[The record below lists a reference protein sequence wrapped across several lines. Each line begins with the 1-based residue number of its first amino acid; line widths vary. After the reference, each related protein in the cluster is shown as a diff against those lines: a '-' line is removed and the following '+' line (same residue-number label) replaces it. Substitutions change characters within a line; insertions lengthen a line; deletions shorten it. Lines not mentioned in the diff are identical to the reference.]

1 MNSLLLFD
9 QSTLGEI
16 KRISMHAISHLPRA
30 LVYILIV
37 TIAYYVAKRLIKLV
51 ATHTSTTFANPT
63 LKATKYF
70 FIFAGIILVCSAYE
84 ANLSNLWTMI
94 GGVAALIAVGF
105 VAVWSVLSNLSCTV
119 LILFFRPFEVGD
131 EIEFTDPAGLKG
143 KVVNLNFAYTT
154 LRGDDGRLVQI
165 PNNLFFQRIV
175 KRRLAQR
182 GDTTLAEQLH
192 KKEDTHPFI

>member
-1 MNSLLLFD
+1 MNSLFD

-16 KRISMHAISHLPRA
+16 KRISIHVISHLPRA
-30 LVYILIV
+30 LVYILVV
-37 TIAYYVAKRLIKLV
+37 TITYFVAKRLIKLV
-51 ATHTSTTFANPT
+51 ATHTSTTFAGPT
-63 LKATKYF
+63 LRATKYF

-131 EIEFTDPAGLKG
+131 EIEFTDPAGLTG

-175 KRRLAQR
+175 KRRPAQR
-182 GDTTLAEQLH
+182 GTDTTLAEQLR